1 MTEKMYLEHFHLKQS
16 PFSEEPDTDIF
27 FPEAG
32 RSEIFKALCDDLRA
46 GKPLIRI
53 IGSEGS
59 GKTMLCRL
67 LLRRLPENDFEIVY
81 LDNPI
86 GSFDDLLHVVCLDL
100 GMDPAVVPEQ
110 GILSE
115 LRVLLARRKE
125 QEKKVVLI
133 VDEAE
138 KLFLAALER
147 LMRAICEAGEYPVL
161 HVILAGRP
169 ALDANLE
176 QLTLYCSDVDIKTGY
191 VLEPLTEEETGHY
204 LNFRLM
210 AAGLPSD
217 SREEIFTDGAVHK
230 IFASARGN
238 LRLINILAEEA
249 LQASCTDKSFLVLL
263 DHVVEQDDKSEQKT
277 GGRIVSSDL
286 WRNKLLL
293 LAGGGLAVLLLLV
306 FLFTGSGDKDTI
318 ESVSV
323 PEQPDTVVSVTER
336 TEPLPEQA
344 EPSPE
349 VQVEGAGEEEQ
360 PPAPTEESLSS
371 FEQAA
376 PELQTDGV
384 VDLKPGKI
392 KTMPASHEEAAPERD
407 MPAASKS
414 VAAVT
419 TDYTSRRGE
428 QLYQER
434 LRASAKWLA
443 GSYHNRYTV
452 QLMMLA
458 SEQAAHNIKIR
469 LVQDNFFAVKDNL
482 YILNKRTSPPTLFVF
497 YGTYDSMEQARQA
510 RNNMPLFLRKHHPY
524 ALSISDAMKKT
535 ED

>member
-1 MTEKMYLEHFHLKQS
+1 MYLEHFHLNQS

-46 GKPLIRI
+46 GKPLIRM

-59 GKTMLCRL
+59 GKTMLCRVL
-67 LLRRLPENDFEIVY
+67 LQQLPDTDFEVLY

-100 GMDPAVVPEQ
+100 GMDPSALPDRDM
-110 GILSE
+110 LSE
-115 LRVLLARRKE
+115 LRLLLARRKE
-125 QEKKVVLI
+125 QKKKVVLI

-147 LMRAICEAGEYPVL
+147 LMRAICEAGEDHLLYVL
-161 HVILAGRP
+161 LVGRP
-169 ALDANLE
+169 ALDANLD
-176 QLTLYCSDVDIKTGY
+176 QLTVYCSDVDIKAGY
-191 VLEPLTEEETGHY
+191 VLEPLTEEETGRY

-217 SREEIFTDGAVHK
+217 SRDEIFTDGAVHK
-230 IFASARGN
+230 IFESARGN

-263 DHVVEQDDKSEQKT
+263 DHVVEQDDKPKGKT
-277 GGRIVSSDL
+277 SKLAASSDL

-293 LAGGGLAVLLLLV
+293 LGGSGLAVLLLLV
-306 FLFTGSGDKDTI
+306 LLFTGGGDKDTI
-318 ESVSV
+318 KSVSV
-323 PEQPDTVVSVTER
+323 PELPDAAVPVSESP
-336 TEPLPEQA
+336 EPVPEQA
-344 EPSPE
+344 EPLPE
-349 VQVEGAGEEEQ
+349 VVVAGDGEEEQ
-360 PPAPTEESLSS
+360 PPVPAEEPLSS

-376 PELQTDGV
+376 PELQTDEGV
-384 VDLKPGKI
+384 VDLKPGKMKI
-392 KTMPASHEEAAPERD
+392 MPSPHEEAGPERNR
-407 MPAASKS
+407 PAVSKPM
-414 VAAVT
+414 AVDT
-419 TDYTSRRGE
+419 ADSTSRRGE

-443 GSYHNRYTV
+443 GTYHNSYTV

-458 SEQAAHNIKIR
+458 SEQAADNIKTR
-469 LVQDNFFAVKDNL
+469 LVQDNFFAIKDNL
-482 YILNKRTSPPTLFVF
+482 YILSKKTSPPTLFVF
-497 YGTYDSMEQARQA
+497 YGTYESMEQARQA

-524 ALSISDAMKKT
+524 ALSISNAMKKT

>member
-1 MTEKMYLEHFHLKQS
+1 MYLEHFHLNQS

-32 RSEIFKALCDDLRA
+32 RSEIVKALCADLRA
-46 GKPLIRI
+46 GKPLIRM

-67 LLRRLPENDFEIVY
+67 LLQQLPDTDFEVLY

-100 GMDPAVVPEQ
+100 GMDPAKIPEQ
-110 GILSE
+110 GMLSE

-125 QEKKVVLI
+125 QQKNVVLI

-147 LMRAICEAGEYPVL
+147 LMRAICEAGEDHVL
-161 HVILAGRP
+161 HVLLVGRP
-169 ALDANLE
+169 ALDANLD
-176 QLTLYCSDVDIKTGY
+176 QLTVYCSDVDIKTGY
-191 VLEPLTEEETGHY
+191 VLEPLTEEETGRY
-204 LNFRLM
+204 LKFRLM

-263 DHVVEQDDKSEQKT
+263 DHVVEQDDKSEGKT
-277 GGRIVSSDL
+277 AGRILSSDL

-293 LAGGGLAVLLLLV
+293 LGGGGLAVLLLLV
-306 FLFTGSGDKDTI
+306 LLFTGNEDKDTI

-323 PEQPDTVVSVTER
+323 PEQTDTVVSVAES
-336 TEPLPEQA
+336 PKPGAEQA

-349 VQVEGAGEEEQ
+349 VPVAAADKEEQ
-360 PPAPTEESLSS
+360 HAAPAEESLSS
-371 FEQAA
+371 LEEAA
-376 PELQTDGV
+376 PELQTDEV
-384 VDLKPGKI
+384 VDLKPGRM
-392 KTMPASHEEAAPERD
+392 KTMPEPDEAAGPEKDRPAVSKPVPPVSADSSSRD
-407 MPAASKS
+407 
-414 VAAVT
+414 
-419 TDYTSRRGE
+419 GE
-428 QLYQER
+428 QLYQQR
-434 LRASAKWLA
+434 IRASAKWLA
-443 GSYHNRYTV
+443 GAYHNRYTV

-458 SEQAAHNIKIR
+458 SQQAAHNIQTR
-469 LVQDNFFAVKDNL
+469 LVQDNFFAIKDNL
-482 YILNKRTSPPTLFVF
+482 YILNKKTSPPTLFVF

>member
-1 MTEKMYLEHFHLKQS
+1 MYLEHFHLNQS
-16 PFSEEPDTDIF
+16 PFAEEPDTDIF

-32 RSEIFKALCDDLRA
+32 RREIIKALCDDLRT

-53 IGSEGS
+53 TGSEGS
-59 GKTMLCRL
+59 GKTMLCRVL
-67 LLRRLPENDFEIVY
+67 LQQLPDTDFEVLY

-86 GSFDDLLHVVCLDL
+86 GSFDDLMHVVCLDL
-100 GMDPAVVPEQ
+100 GMDPSTVPDRNM
-110 GILSE
+110 LSE
-115 LRVLLARRKE
+115 LRTLLARRKE
-125 QEKKVVLI
+125 QQKKVVLI

-147 LMRAICEAGEYPVL
+147 LMRAICDAGEDHVL
-161 HVILAGRP
+161 HVLLVGRP
-169 ALDANLE
+169 ALDANLD
-176 QLTLYCSDVDIKTGY
+176 QLTVYCSDVDIKTGY
-191 VLEPLTEEETGHY
+191 VLEPLTEEETGRY
-204 LNFRLM
+204 LNFRLT

-217 SREEIFTDGAVHK
+217 SREKIFTDGAVHK
-230 IFASARGN
+230 IFESSKGN

-263 DHVVEQDDKSEQKT
+263 DHVVEQDDKSEE
-277 GGRIVSSDL
+277 RIAKLVVSSDL
-286 WRNKLLL
+286 WRNKLFLL
-293 LAGGGLAVLLLLV
+293 GGGGLAVLLLLV
-306 FLFTGSGDKDTI
+306 FLFTRGGDKDATR
-318 ESVSV
+318 SVSV
-323 PEQPDTVVSVTER
+323 QKQPDAAVSVAGS
-336 TEPLPEQA
+336 PDPVAEQA

-349 VQVEGAGEEEQ
+349 VLVAGAGVEEQ
-360 PPAPTEESLSS
+360 PPAPAEEPLSS

-376 PELQTDGV
+376 PELQADEV
-384 VDLKPGKI
+384 VDLKPGKV
-392 KTMPASHEEAAPERD
+392 KTMPAPHEETGPERD
-407 MPAASKS
+407 RPAVSKP

-419 TDYTSRRGE
+419 ADSTSRTGE

-443 GSYHNRYTV
+443 GAYHNSYTV

-458 SEQAAHNIKIR
+458 SEQATHNIKTR

-482 YILNKRTSPPTLFVF
+482 YILNKKTSPPTLFVF

>member
-1 MTEKMYLEHFHLKQS
+1 MYLEHFHLNQS

-32 RSEIFKALCDDLRA
+32 RNEIFEALCDDIQT

-67 LLRRLPENDFEIVY
+67 LLQQLPDAGFETIY

-86 GSFDDLLHVVCLDL
+86 GSFDDLMHVFCLDL
-100 GMDPAVVPEQ
+100 GMDPATIPERDM
-110 GILSE
+110 LSE
-115 LRVLLARRKE
+115 LRTLLARRKE
-125 QEKKVVLI
+125 QQKKVVLI

-138 KLFLAALER
+138 KLFLATLER
-147 LMRAICEAGEYPVL
+147 LMRAICEAGEDHVL
-161 HVILAGRP
+161 HVLLVGRP
-169 ALDANLE
+169 ALDANLD
-176 QLTLYCSDVDIKTGY
+176 QLTVYCSDVDIKAGY
-191 VLEPLTEEETGHY
+191 VLEPLTEEETGRY

-217 SREEIFTDGAVHK
+217 SRDEIFTDGAVHK
-230 IFASARGN
+230 IFESAKGN

-263 DHVVEQDDKSEQKT
+263 DHVVEQDKPKGKT
-277 GGRIVSSDL
+277 AKLVASSDL
-286 WRNKLLL
+286 WRNKFLLL
-293 LAGGGLAVLLLLV
+293 GGGGLAVLLLLV
-306 FLFTGSGDKDTI
+306 LLFTGGGDKDTI
-318 ESVSV
+318 ETVSV
-323 PEQPDTVVSVTER
+323 PDQPDTVVPVAESPEPVPEQV
-336 TEPLPEQA
+336 EPLPE
-344 EPSPE
+344 
-349 VQVEGAGEEEQ
+349 VVVTGAGEKEQ
-360 PPAPTEESLSS
+360 PSAPAEEPLSS
-371 FEQAA
+371 FEQEV
-376 PELQTDGV
+376 PELQAAEV
-384 VDLKPGKI
+384 VDIKPGRM
-392 KTMPASHEEAAPERD
+392 KTMPEPDEATRSERER
-407 MPAASKS
+407 PAVSTP
-414 VAAVT
+414 VAAVPADST
-419 TDYTSRRGE
+419 NRKGE

-434 LRASAKWLA
+434 RRASAKWLA
-443 GSYHNRYTV
+443 GAYHNNYTV

-458 SEQAAHNIKIR
+458 SEQAAHNIRIR
-469 LVQDNFFAVKDNL
+469 LVQDNFFAIKDNL
-482 YILNKRTSPPTLFVF
+482 YILSKKTSPPTLFVF

>member
-1 MTEKMYLEHFHLKQS
+1 MYLEHFHLNQS
-16 PFSEEPDTDIF
+16 PFAEEPDADIF

-32 RSEIFKALCDDLRA
+32 RSKIFKALCDDIQT
-46 GKPLIRI
+46 GKPLIRL

-67 LLRRLPENDFEIVY
+67 LIRQLPDTDFEVFY

-86 GSFDDLLHVVCLDL
+86 GSFDDLMHVVCLDL
-100 GMDPAVVPEQ
+100 GMDPAKIPAQ
-110 GILSE
+110 GMLSE
-115 LRVLLARRKE
+115 LRALLVRRKE
-125 QEKKVVLI
+125 QQKKVVLI

-147 LMRAICEAGEYPVL
+147 LMRALCEAGEDHVM

-169 ALDANLE
+169 ALDANLD
-176 QLTLYCSDVDIKTGY
+176 QLTVYCSDVDIKAGY
-191 VLEPLTEEETGHY
+191 VLEPLTEEETGRY

-210 AAGLPSD
+210 AAGLPTE
-217 SREEIFTDGAVHK
+217 SRDEIFTDGAVHK
-230 IFASARGN
+230 IFESAGGN

-263 DHVVEQDDKSEQKT
+263 DHVVEQDDKPKGKT
-277 GGRIVSSDL
+277 AKLVASGDL
-286 WRNKLLL
+286 WRKKLLL
-293 LAGGGLAVLLLLV
+293 LGGGGLAVLLLLAL
-306 FLFTGSGDKDTI
+306 LFTGGGDKDTI

-323 PEQPDTVVSVTER
+323 PKQPDTAVPVVESP
-336 TEPLPEQA
+336 EPVPEQA

-349 VQVEGAGEEEQ
+349 VFADGTGEEEQ
-360 PPAPTEESLSS
+360 TPAPVEEPLSS
-371 FEQAA
+371 SEQAV
-376 PELQTDGV
+376 PELQADEGI
-384 VDLKPGKI
+384 VDLKPGRM
-392 KTMPASHEEAAPERD
+392 KTMPASHEDAGSERD
-407 MPAASKS
+407 RPAVSKP
-414 VAAVT
+414 VAAVMA
-419 TDYTSRRGE
+419 DSTSRKGE
-428 QLYQER
+428 QLYQKR
-434 LRASAKWLA
+434 IRASAKWLA
-443 GSYHNRYTV
+443 GAYHNSYTV

-469 LVQDNFFAVKDNL
+469 LVQDNFFAIKDNL
-482 YILNKRTSPPTLFVF
+482 YILSKKTAPPTLFVF

-524 ALSISDAMKKT
+524 ALSISDAIKKT